1 MGVLCSKLGGIIM
14 MEGFYLLVW
23 IASMKDNKLLK
34 NNLLSE
40 VK

>member
-1 MGVLCSKLGGIIM
+1 MGVLSSKLGGLIM

>member
-1 MGVLCSKLGGIIM
+1 MGVLCSKLGGTIM
-14 MEGFYLLVW
+14 IEGFYLLVW
-23 IASMKDNKLLK
+23 IASMKDNKLVK